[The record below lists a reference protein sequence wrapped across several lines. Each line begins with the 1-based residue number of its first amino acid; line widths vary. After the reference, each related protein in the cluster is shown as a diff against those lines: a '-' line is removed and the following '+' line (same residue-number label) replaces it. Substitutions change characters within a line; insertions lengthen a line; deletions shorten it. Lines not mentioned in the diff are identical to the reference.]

1 MIQKDYTAS
10 VSSREPLFKPD
21 EAGEYVGFT
30 SNWLAKLR
38 IYGGG
43 PRFIKLGR
51 KIRYTRSDL
60 DAWIAAGRL
69 ISTCEHKAA

>member
-1 MIQKDYTAS
+1 MTQKDYAGA

-43 PRFIKLGR
+43 PKYIKLGR
-51 KIRYTRSDL
+51 KIRYARSDL
-60 DAWIAAGRL
+60 NAWIAAGRS
-69 ISTCEHKAA
+69 ISTSQQKTA